1 MNLVSHI
8 IGVGPTVT
16 FTPGPTTPSP
26 FNIPHTGLTDGVGP
40 ATASANMAEI
50 YNRILL
56 QIAATISV
64 SGLTVDN
71 NNWTQMAT
79 AVVSIAENAA
89 TEAREAAWPIGSV
102 YINARNSANPST
114 ILGFGTWVE
123 YGVGRFIVGQQS
135 TSFPTLGG
143 TGGTTTGTTASA
155 GGGTTSD
162 ATVSMKTAGFT
173 ADGGATPPGTVPL
186 GRMVIGSGVG
196 EVGESLESLT
206 WGSGGDV
213 PLAPHSH
220 ATNNHT
226 HVVEMTPPHIIAKM
240 WERTA

>member
-8 IGVGPTVT
+8 TGVGPTAT

-26 FNIPHTGLTDGVGP
+26 FNVSHTGLTDGTGP
-40 ATASANMAEI
+40 TTASANMAEI

-56 QIAATISV
+56 QIAATITA

-71 NNWTQMAT
+71 NNWAQMAT
-79 AVVSIAENAA
+79 AVVAIAENAA

-102 YINARNSANPST
+102 YINARNSANPSS

-143 TGGTTTGTTASA
+143 TGGSTTGTAASA

-162 ATVSMKTAGFT
+162 VTVAMKTAGFT
-173 ADGGATPPGTVPL
+173 AASSPAVPGTVPA

-196 EVGESLESLT
+196 EIGEALESLT
-206 WGSGGDV
+206 WGTGEDV

-220 ATNNHT
+220 TISNHT
-226 HVVEMTPPHIIAKM
+226 HTVEITPPHIVAKM